1 MQNAPSDDILI
12 RAEGLS
18 VRYLIRYHKSDVT
31 LRETLVRVLDPR
43 RRAGR
48 GAGQGSSEGA
58 GTGAGTGDG
67 GRWSGEH
74 WALKEVSLTVSAGEV
89 VGFVGRNGSGKTTLL
104 QTLAGVF
111 APDAGQL
118 ERRGE
123 VSCLLSLG
131 AGFNGNLTGRENVF
145 LNGAVLGVPRGKIE
159 ARLEEVI
166 AFSDLGNFIDAPV
179 RTYSAGM
186 RSRLGFSIAMLVDPD
201 VVILDEVIRA
211 GDEAFRAKAGN
222 ILDRFRD
229 GRKAVL
235 IASHSMDLLRKQCD
249 RVIWLDR
256 GEIRQVGAPD
266 VVVDAYLEDT
276 RNEQSRIG
284 AA

>member
-1 MQNAPSDDILI
+1 MQNSPPSEIVI
-12 RAEGLS
+12 RAQGLS
-18 VRYLIRYHKSDVT
+18 VRYLIRYHKSDIT
-31 LRETLVRVLDPR
+31 LRETLVRVFDPR
-43 RRAGR
+43 RRRDAVGK
-48 GAGQGSSEGA
+48 
-58 GTGAGTGDG
+58 

-74 WALKEVSLTVSAGEV
+74 WALRDVSLTISAGEV

-111 APDAGQL
+111 APDEGQL
-118 ERRGE
+118 ERFGD

-145 LNGAVLGVPRGKIE
+145 LNGAVLGVPREKIE
-159 ARLEEVI
+159 SKIDEVI

-186 RSRLGFSIAMLVDPD
+186 RSRLGFSVAMLVDPD

-211 GDEAFRAKAGN
+211 GDAAFREKAGN

-235 IASHSMDLLRKQCD
+235 IASHSMDLIRKQCD
-249 RVIWLDR
+249 RVVWLDR
-256 GEIRQVGAPD
+256 GAIRQIGEPGE
-266 VVVDAYLEDT
+266 VVDAYLEDT
-276 RNEQSRIG
+276 RVEQSRIG